1 MVKIVFGKNTK
12 IESYLKG
19 GYFK

>member
-1 MVKIVFGKNTK
+1 MVKIVFGNSTK